1 MRPDKNYTKKIEI
14 LRHFFRTGWVYQSF
28 DQMSKLLGYANSAW
42 AKRFL
47 QKLVELGIFRIEEKS
62 YIPTD
67 KLIGYPLFESVRAGL
82 PFTPE
87 TQPTSQMDLEKYL
100 IEHPASTYFVKVK
113 WDSMIEAG
121 IQQGD
126 IVILDRSLTPN
137 NGDIVIASLDG
148 DVTLKYFE
156 KKWDR
161 LRLIP
166 ANPKY
171 EPIVVSWP
179 CEILGVVSGS
189 IRKYH

>member
-1 MRPDKNYTKKIEI
+1 MRPDNNYQKKLDI
-14 LRHFFRTGWVYQSF
+14 LRDFFHNGWAYQSLE
-28 DQMSKLLGYANSAW
+28 QMSELLGYANSAW

-47 QKLVELGIFRIEEKS
+47 QKLVDLGVFRMENRG

-67 KLIGYPLFESVRAGL
+67 RLIGYPFFESVRAGV

-100 IEHPASTYFVKVK
+100 IGHPASTFFVKVK
-113 WDSMIEAG
+113 WDSMRDAG
-121 IQQGD
+121 IIEWD
-126 IVILDRSLTPN
+126 IVILDRSLQPN
-137 NGDIVIASLDG
+137 NGNIVIASLDG

-156 KKWDR
+156 KKENAIH
-161 LRLIP
+161 LIP
-166 ANPKY
+166 ANPDY
-171 EPIVVSWP
+171 NTIIVDGP

>member
-1 MRPDKNYTKKIEI
+1 MRPDKNYQNKIDT
-14 LRHFFRTGWVYQSF
+14 LREFFRSGWVYHSL
-28 DQMSKLLGYANSAW
+28 DQMSELLGYANSAW
-42 AKRFL
+42 AKRFF
-47 QKLVELGIFRIEEKS
+47 QKLVELDILRMEKRG

-67 KLIGYPLFESVRAGL
+67 RLIGYPLFESVRAWI

-87 TQPTSQMDLEKYL
+87 TQPTSQIDLEKYL
-100 IEHPASTYFVKVK
+100 IEHPASTFFVKVK

-121 IQQGD
+121 IQQWD

-156 KKWDR
+156 KKWGI
-161 LRLIP
+161 LKLIP

-171 EPIVVSWP
+171 EPIVVDWP
-179 CEILGVVSGS
+179 CEILWVVSGS
-189 IRKYH
+189 VRKYH

>member
-1 MRPDKNYTKKIEI
+1 MRPDNNYNNKLDT
-14 LRHFFRTGWVYQSF
+14 LRDFFRNGWVYHSLE
-28 DQMSKLLGYANSAW
+28 QMSELLGYANSAW
-42 AKRFL
+42 VKRFF

-100 IEHPASTYFVKVK
+100 IEHPTSTYFVKVK

-121 IQQGD
+121 IQQWD

-156 KKWDR
+156 KKWSI
-161 LRLIP
+161 LKLIP

-171 EPIVVSWP
+171 EPIVVDWP
-179 CEILGVVSGS
+179 CEILWVVSGS
-189 IRKYH
+189 VRKYH

>member
-1 MRPDKNYTKKIEI
+1 MRPDKNYTKKIDT
-14 LRHFFRTGWVYQSF
+14 LRDFFRTGWVYQSL
-28 DQMSKLLGYANSAW
+28 DQMSELLGYANSAW
-42 AKRFL
+42 AKRFF
-47 QKLVELGIFRIEEKS
+47 QKLVELGIFRIEDKS

-67 KLIGYPLFESVRAGL
+67 KLIGYPLFESVRAWL

-113 WDSMIEAG
+113 WDSMIEAW

-156 KKWDR
+156 KKWSI
-161 LRLIP
+161 LKLIP

-171 EPIVVSWP
+171 TPIVVDWP

>member
-1 MRPDKNYTKKIEI
+1 MRPDPNYTNKVDM
-14 LRHFFRTGWVYQSF
+14 LRDYFRNGWVYQSF
-28 DQMSKLLGYANSAW
+28 DQMSKLLGYANSAGV
-42 AKRFL
+42 KRFFE
-47 QKLVELGIFRIEEKS
+47 KLLSEGVLTLSHRV
-62 YIPTD
+62 YIPTP
-67 KLIGYPLFESVRAGL
+67 KLTGYHLFESVRAGL

-113 WDSMIEAG
+113 GDSMIEAG

-137 NGDIVIASLDG
+137 NWDIVIASLDG

-156 KKWDR
+156 KKWGN

-171 EPIVVSWP
+171 EPIIVDGP

-189 IRKYH
+189 VRKYR